1 MEPSSQRK
9 LADAEVPVR
18 PMMKIDDELILQL
31 LRRGDFRAIDLL
43 AKNYGG
49 RILGFVDNILQDTAA
64 SEDICHDVFVKLFE
78 RHIDCRDVGAFST
91 WIFRIARNMALDR
104 LRRNEIHRRV
114 LRNIEKSQLA
124 NGGLRPS
131 RELTPNPL
139 EQMEQAEM
147 RAKFEDALLAL
158 PEHFRTIFVL
168 REKEEMSYT
177 QIAEVCDITEKTV
190 STRLFRARR
199 ELRDLLQPYLDG
211 KKAGGPRL

>member
-1 MEPSSQRK
+1 VEPSSQRK
-9 LADAEVPVR
+9 LAPGEAPVR
-18 PMMKIDDELILQL
+18 PMLKIDDELILRL

-49 RILGFVDNILQDTAA
+49 RILGFVGNILQDSAA
-64 SEDICHDVFVKLFE
+64 AEDICHDVFVKLFE
-78 RHIDCRDVGAFST
+78 RHVDCRDVGAFST

-104 LRRNEIHRRV
+104 LRRNEIHKRV
-114 LRNIEKSQLA
+114 LRNIERSQLA
-124 NGGLRPS
+124 NDGVHS
-131 RELTPNPL
+131 FRERTPGPL
-139 EQMEQAEM
+139 EEMERAEM
-147 RAKFEDALLAL
+147 QEKFEDALLAL

-199 ELRDLLQPYLDG
+199 ELRDLLRPYLDG
-211 KKAGGPRL
+211 KKAGGPQA